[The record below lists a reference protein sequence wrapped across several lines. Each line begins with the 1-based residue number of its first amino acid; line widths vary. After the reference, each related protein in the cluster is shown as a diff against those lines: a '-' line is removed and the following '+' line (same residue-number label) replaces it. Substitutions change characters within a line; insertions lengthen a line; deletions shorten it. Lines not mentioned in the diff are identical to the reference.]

1 MVPEVS
7 NLTGTP
13 AAAERLSG
21 SGTAPARRSGGAA
34 LS

>member
-13 AAAERLSG
+13 ARPRPQRFGDGAE
-21 SGTAPARRSGGAA
+21 ARRSGGAA

>member
-7 NLTGTP
+7 NLTGLRRALEP
-13 AAAERLSG
+13 QRFGDGAE
-21 SGTAPARRSGGAA
+21 ARRSRGGA